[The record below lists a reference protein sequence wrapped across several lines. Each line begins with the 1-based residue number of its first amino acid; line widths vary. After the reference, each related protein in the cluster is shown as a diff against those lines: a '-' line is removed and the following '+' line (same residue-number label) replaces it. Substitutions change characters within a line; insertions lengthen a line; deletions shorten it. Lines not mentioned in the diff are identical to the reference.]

1 MVDIPKGY
9 GPDDELDPEA
19 ADPLYLQLA
28 AVLISRIQ
36 SGVYPLGRSL
46 PGVDRLMQEF
56 GLARG
61 TARKTLVLLAE
72 LGYVRTV
79 VGNITL
85 CERLVPPNLGQLIR
99 PHLSSQPVHGC
110 LLLLSRTHGQ
120 ARRDTT
126 LPRLAPGLLPANAA
140 HSYSLSLESSSA
152 RWLGDLGHQNRFPLS
167 RIKCRGSEL
176 AGHAVPD
183 CAGITRRPTNPLPV
197 RQPAVLGNVTST
209 RRFFLRPA
217 SEALSAMGYCSP

>member
-9 GPDDELDPEA
+9 GPNDELDPEA

-28 AVLISRIQ
+28 AVLISRIN

-79 VGNITL
+79 VGKGSFVI
-85 CERLVPPNLGQLIR
+85 ERP
-99 PHLSSQPVHGC
+99 
-110 LLLLSRTHGQ
+110 
-120 ARRDTT
+120 
-126 LPRLAPGLLPANAA
+126 
-140 HSYSLSLESSSA
+140 
-152 RWLGDLGHQNRFPLS
+152 
-167 RIKCRGSEL
+167 SE
-176 AGHAVPD
+176 D
-183 CAGITRRPTNPLPV
+183 
-197 RQPAVLGNVTST
+197 QPADVADDGETDQ
-209 RRFFLRPA
+209 A
-217 SEALSAMGYCSP
+217 GG